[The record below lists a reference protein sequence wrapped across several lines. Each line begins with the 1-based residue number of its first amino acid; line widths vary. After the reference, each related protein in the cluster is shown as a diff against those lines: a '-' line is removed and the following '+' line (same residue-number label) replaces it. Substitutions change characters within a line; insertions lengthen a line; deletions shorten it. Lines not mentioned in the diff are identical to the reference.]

1 MYDKIVYKIIIFFIL
16 QVILTELSEGAV
28 AYVHHFV
35 LYDICARGFVR
46 PYCLAYVMKNHAV
59 LLSMYEKLCTMFSLV
74 SGLFHFGN
82 ALSFINDLILRLQH
96 LSHLKR
102 VLCEKSYDIFVDEIA
117 LTESQKNSITSKAL
131 DDAMHQLHQLIR
143 IFRSY
148 VESEMFFDHRKLFQD
163 RYQETLQKLE
173 SNDLL
178 RTTEDHSTLGE
189 RVEEGIAELAMEET
203 EDTINNRPSH
213 NVPSDVISS
222 ILG

>member
-1 MYDKIVYKIIIFFIL
+1 
-16 QVILTELSEGAV
+16 
-28 AYVHHFV
+28 
-35 LYDICARGFVR
+35 
-46 PYCLAYVMKNHAV
+46 
-59 LLSMYEKLCTMFSLV
+59 
-74 SGLFHFGN
+74 
-82 ALSFINDLILRLQH
+82 
-96 LSHLKR
+96 
-102 VLCEKSYDIFVDEIA
+102 
-117 LTESQKNSITSKAL
+117 
-131 DDAMHQLHQLIR
+131 
-143 IFRSY
+143 
-148 VESEMFFDHRKLFQD
+148 MFFDHRMLFQD

>member
-1 MYDKIVYKIIIFFIL
+1 M
-16 QVILTELSEGAV
+16 

-46 PYCLAYVMKNHAV
+46 PYCLAYVMKNHTE
-59 LLSMYEKLCTMFSLV
+59 LLAMYEKLCTMFSLV

-148 VESEMFFDHRKLFQD
+148 VESEIFFDHRKLFQD

-178 RTTEDHSTLGE
+178 HTTDEFTTDNDS
-189 RVEEGIAELAMEET
+189 VEQIGIAELAMEET
-203 EDTINNRPSH
+203 EDTVNNRPSH

-222 ILG
+222 ILGWYLYSFMVSLPY